1 VLSVR
6 KGVSCAL
13 AILLAVLAVR
23 WNGYAEPVVS
33 GEWESTISVEPPT
46 STWSTETDLS
56 VEIIIGVWIAATGS
70 VFEDNEWMKQ
80 DFSVEATFGSF
91 DIESDLRFEPYK
103 GRFRDWI
110 TEVEWEADALTFT
123 LITKLTRTTD
133 WMIIETER
141 KWDMIEASTSFRL
154 RAPTGS
160 CALVFYDADADLT
173 FDWCGFETDL
183 EISFDDDGFDEV
195 VAELSDLALTRM
207 SWCTFDLEI
216 ARTID
221 KTDVKITPTAILES
235 SWCEA
240 TLDLEFEGEFPNTPN
255 LLPLAITEAVLS
267 WEIGEWELE
276 ATAILD
282 PDKWIAKTYW
292 FELQADAAIDLGACG
307 EVTLE
312 LTFLWTET
320 DLGRSLFA
328 LAYES
333 EDPFSVSIEG
343 DFDLENGELD
353 QLSLTLQSE
362 W

>member
-6 KGVSCAL
+6 KGASCAL
-13 AILLAVLAVR
+13 AILLAVLGVP
-23 WNGYAEPVVS
+23 WNCYAEPILS

-46 STWSTETDLS
+46 ATWSTETDLS
-56 VEIIIGVWIAATGS
+56 VEITIGFWIAATRS
-70 VFEDNEWMKQ
+70 VFEDTEWMKQ
-80 DFSVEATFGSF
+80 DFSVESEFGDFS
-91 DIESDLRFEPYK
+91 IESDLRFEPYK
-103 GRFRDWI
+103 HRFRDWV
-110 TEVEWEADALTFT
+110 TDFDWESDELTLT
-123 LITKLTRTTD
+123 LTTKLTRTTD
-133 WMIIETER
+133 WLILELDREWEEVDI
-141 KWDMIEASTSFRL
+141 STSFRL
-154 RAPTGS
+154 RAPSGS
-160 CALVFYDADADLT
+160 CALVFYDASADAA
-173 FDWCGFETDL
+173 FDWCGIETDL
-183 EISFDDDGFDEV
+183 EIAIDDDGFDEFV
-195 VAELSDLALTRM
+195 LKLSDLAHAQFPWL
-207 SWCTFDLEI
+207 TFDLECT
-216 ARTID
+216 RTTE
-221 KTDVKITPTAILES
+221 KTTVKLTPAAILES

-240 TLDLEFEGEFPNTPN
+240 ILDLEFEGEFPNTPN
-255 LLPLAITEAVLS
+255 LLPLAITEAVLT

-292 FELQADAAIDLGACG
+292 FELQADAAIDLGDCG

-320 DLGRSLFA
+320 DLGRSLFS

-333 EDPFSVSIEG
+333 EDPFSISIEG